1 MINYFEKSSEIL
13 DGLYGA
19 TKHKRDMTSNEN
31 MKRLIEI
38 FDVDLSKLNV
48 IHVAGT
54 VGKGSF
60 CIILDNILREANL
73 KTGIFVGPSIEGMN
87 DRIRINGDFIPPE
100 KFYHYL
106 KTIVD
111 KINELEINCIYFE
124 IVTLIALMYFSD
136 EGVDFAIFEVGVGG
150 LYDSTNCFLQKSAD
164 VIMKIDYDHQN
175 VLGNTLEEIAFN
187 KAGIIMPFDTVYVYP
202 QGDNVIDV
210 IKDEAKKV
218 DAKVKV
224 LDDKSLRIGKT
235 GTETEFSYDGEDYSV
250 SLAGEFQAKNAA
262 MAVWVAKDLNDRF
275 RLDISDEA
283 IKKGL
288 SEVKWPCRIETVK
301 KDPYIIIDG
310 AHNEASAA
318 ELKKYLLGLNKKVI
332 MITSFLKDKDYRKVF
347 ETFEGLNAEFIV
359 TSLVFKGRD
368 FEFEKL
374 EEAIGDKKGIY
385 FIKDNKEAYKKA
397 LELYTE
403 DALIVVAGSLY
414 LASVFRDL
422 ILGLKHYN

>member
-38 FDVDLSKLNV
+38 FGVDLSKLNV

-73 KTGIFVGPSIEGMN
+73 KTGLFVGPSIEGMN

-100 KFYHYL
+100 KFYNYL

-124 IVTLIALMYFSD
+124 IVTLIALMYFAD
-136 EGVDFAIFEVGVGG
+136 EGADFAIFEVGVGG

-224 LDDKSLRIGKT
+224 LDDKSLSIGKT

-374 EEAIGDKKGIY
+374 EEAIGDKGGIY

>member
-38 FDVDLSKLNV
+38 FGVDLSKLNV

-73 KTGIFVGPSIEGMN
+73 KTGLFVGPSIEGMN

-124 IVTLIALMYFSD
+124 IVTLIALMYFAD

-224 LDDKSLRIGKT
+224 LDDKPLRIGKT

>member
-38 FDVDLSKLNV
+38 FGVDLSKLNV

-73 KTGIFVGPSIEGMN
+73 KTGLFVGPSIEGMN

-124 IVTLIALMYFSD
+124 IVTLIALMYFAD

-224 LDDKSLRIGKT
+224 LDDKSMRIGKT

-347 ETFEGLNAEFIV
+347 KTFEAV
-359 TSLVFKGRD
+359 S
-368 FEFEKL
+368 
-374 EEAIGDKKGIY
+374 
-385 FIKDNKEAYKKA
+385 
-397 LELYTE
+397 YTHLTLPTTE
-403 DALIVVAGSLY
+403 RV
-414 LASVFRDL
+414 
-422 ILGLKHYN
+422 

>member
-38 FDVDLSKLNV
+38 FGVDLSKLNV

-73 KTGIFVGPSIEGMN
+73 KTGLFVGPSIEGMN

-124 IVTLIALMYFSD
+124 IVTLIALMYFAD

-374 EEAIGDKKGIY
+374 EEAIGDKDGIY

>member
-38 FDVDLSKLNV
+38 FGVDLSKLNV

-73 KTGIFVGPSIEGMN
+73 KTGLFVGPSIEGMN

-124 IVTLIALMYFSD
+124 IVTLIALMYFAD

-224 LDDKSLRIGKT
+224 LDDKSMRIGKT

-374 EEAIGDKKGIY
+374 EEAIGDKDGIY

>member
-38 FDVDLSKLNV
+38 FGVDLSKLNV

-124 IVTLIALMYFSD
+124 IVTLIALMYFAD

-224 LDDKSLRIGKT
+224 LNDKPLRIGKT

-374 EEAIGDKKGIY
+374 EEAIGDKGGIY

>member
-38 FDVDLSKLNV
+38 FGVDLSKLNV

-73 KTGIFVGPSIEGMN
+73 KTGLFVGPSIEGMN

-124 IVTLIALMYFSD
+124 IVTLIALMYFAD

-224 LDDKSLRIGKT
+224 LDDKSMRIGKT

-301 KDPYIIIDG
+301 NDPYIIIDG

-374 EEAIGDKKGIY
+374 EEAIGDKDGIY

>member
-38 FDVDLSKLNV
+38 FGVDLAKLNV

-73 KTGIFVGPSIEGMN
+73 KTGLFVGPSIEGMN

-124 IVTLIALMYFSD
+124 IVTLIALMYFAD

-224 LDDKSLRIGKT
+224 LDDKSMRIGKT

-374 EEAIGDKKGIY
+374 EEAIGDKDGIY

>member
-38 FDVDLSKLNV
+38 FGVDLSKLNV

-73 KTGIFVGPSIEGMN
+73 KTGLFVGPSIEGMN
-87 DRIRINGDFIPPE
+87 DRIRINGEFIPPE
-100 KFYHYL
+100 KFYNYL

-124 IVTLIALMYFSD
+124 IVTLIALMYFAD

-224 LDDKSLRIGKT
+224 LDDKSMRIGKT

-374 EEAIGDKKGIY
+374 EEAIGEKKGIY

>member
-38 FDVDLSKLNV
+38 FGVDLSKLNV

-73 KTGIFVGPSIEGMN
+73 KTGLFVGPSIEGMN

-124 IVTLIALMYFSD
+124 IVTLIALMYFAD

-218 DAKVKV
+218 GAKVKV
-224 LDDKSLRIGKT
+224 LDDKSMRIGKT

-275 RLDISDEA
+275 RLDISDKA

-374 EEAIGDKKGIY
+374 EEAIGDKDGIY

-397 LELYTE
+397 LRLYTE

>member
-38 FDVDLSKLNV
+38 FGVDLSKLNV

-73 KTGIFVGPSIEGMN
+73 KTGLFVGPSIEGMN

-124 IVTLIALMYFSD
+124 IVTLIALMYFAD

-224 LDDKSLRIGKT
+224 LDDKPLRIGKT

-250 SLAGEFQAKNAA
+250 SLAGEFQAKNAV

-374 EEAIGDKKGIY
+374 EEAIGDKDGIY

>member
-38 FDVDLSKLNV
+38 FGVDLSKLNV

-111 KINELEINCIYFE
+111 KVNELEINCIYFE
-124 IVTLIALMYFSD
+124 IVTLIALMYFAD

-235 GTETEFSYDGEDYSV
+235 GTETEFLYDGEDYSV

-374 EEAIGDKKGIY
+374 EEAIGDKDGIY

>member
-38 FDVDLSKLNV
+38 FGVDLSKLNV

-87 DRIRINGDFIPPE
+87 DRIRINGEFIPPE

-124 IVTLIALMYFSD
+124 IVTLIALMYFAD

-235 GTETEFSYDGEDYSV
+235 GTETEFLYDGEDYSV

-318 ELKKYLLGLNKKVI
+318 ELKKYLLRLDKKVI

-347 ETFEGLNAEFIV
+347 ETFEGLDADFIV

-374 EEAIGDKKGIY
+374 EEAIGDKDGIY

>member
-38 FDVDLSKLNV
+38 FGVDLSKLNV

-73 KTGIFVGPSIEGMN
+73 KTGLFVGPSIEGMN

-124 IVTLIALMYFSD
+124 IVTLIALMYFAD

-202 QGDNVIDV
+202 QGDNAIDV

-224 LDDKSLRIGKT
+224 LDDKSMRIGKT

-310 AHNEASAA
+310 AHNEVSAA

-374 EEAIGDKKGIY
+374 EEAIGDKDGIY

-422 ILGLKHYN
+422 ILVLKHYN

>member
-38 FDVDLSKLNV
+38 FEVDLSKLNV

-73 KTGIFVGPSIEGMN
+73 KTGLFVGPSIEGMN

-124 IVTLIALMYFSD
+124 IVTLIALLYFAD

-150 LYDSTNCFLQKSAD
+150 IYDSTNCFLQKSAD

-202 QGDNVIDV
+202 QGYNVIDV

-224 LDDKSLRIGKT
+224 LDDKSLSIGKT

-374 EEAIGDKKGIY
+374 EEAIGDKGGIY

>member
-38 FDVDLSKLNV
+38 FGVDLSKLNV

-124 IVTLIALMYFSD
+124 IVTLIALMYFAD

-224 LDDKSLRIGKT
+224 LDDKSMRIGKT

-374 EEAIGDKKGIY
+374 EEAIGEKKGIY

>member
-38 FDVDLSKLNV
+38 FGVDLSKLNV

-73 KTGIFVGPSIEGMN
+73 KTGLFVGPSIEGMN

-124 IVTLIALMYFSD
+124 IVTIIALMYFAD

-235 GTETEFSYDGEDYSV
+235 STETEFSYDGEDYSV

-374 EEAIGDKKGIY
+374 EEAIGDKDGIY

>member
-38 FDVDLSKLNV
+38 FGVDLSKLNV

-124 IVTLIALMYFSD
+124 IVTLIALMYFAD

-224 LDDKSLRIGKT
+224 LDDKSMRIGKT

-318 ELKKYLLGLNKKVI
+318 ELKKYLLGLNKKVV

-374 EEAIGDKKGIY
+374 EEAIGDKDGIY

>member
-38 FDVDLSKLNV
+38 FGVDLSKLNV

-73 KTGIFVGPSIEGMN
+73 KTGLFVGPSIEGMN

-100 KFYHYL
+100 KFYRYL

-124 IVTLIALMYFSD
+124 IVTLIALMYFAD

-164 VIMKIDYDHQN
+164 IIMKIDYDHQN

-235 GTETEFSYDGEDYSV
+235 GTETEFLYDGEDYSV

-374 EEAIGDKKGIY
+374 EEAIGDKDGIY

>member
-38 FDVDLSKLNV
+38 FGVDLSKLNV

-73 KTGIFVGPSIEGMN
+73 KTGLFVGPSIEGMN

-124 IVTLIALMYFSD
+124 IVTLIALMYFAD

-224 LDDKSLRIGKT
+224 LDDKSMCIGKT

-374 EEAIGDKKGIY
+374 EEAIGDKDGIY

>member
-13 DGLYGA
+13 DGLYGV

-38 FDVDLSKLNV
+38 FGVDLSKLNV

-73 KTGIFVGPSIEGMN
+73 KTGLFVGPSIEGMN

-100 KFYHYL
+100 KFYQYL

-124 IVTLIALMYFSD
+124 IVTLIALMYFAD

-224 LDDKSLRIGKT
+224 LDDKPLRIGKT

-310 AHNEASAA
+310 AHNEASAT

-374 EEAIGDKKGIY
+374 EEAIGDKDGIY

>member
-38 FDVDLSKLNV
+38 FGVDLSKLNV

-73 KTGIFVGPSIEGMN
+73 KTGLFVGPSIEGMN
-87 DRIRINGDFIPPE
+87 DRIRINGEFIPPE

-124 IVTLIALMYFSD
+124 IVTLIALMYFAD

-210 IKDEAKKV
+210 IKYEAKKV

-235 GTETEFSYDGEDYSV
+235 GTETEFSYDGEYYSV

-374 EEAIGDKKGIY
+374 EEAIGDKDGIY

>member
-38 FDVDLSKLNV
+38 FGVDLSKLNV

-73 KTGIFVGPSIEGMN
+73 KTGLFVGPSIEGMN

-124 IVTLIALMYFSD
+124 IVTLIALMYFTD

-224 LDDKSLRIGKT
+224 LNDKSMRIGKT

-318 ELKKYLLGLNKKVI
+318 ELKKYLLRLDKKVI

-374 EEAIGDKKGIY
+374 EEAIGDKDGIY

>member
-38 FDVDLSKLNV
+38 FGVDLSKLNV

-73 KTGIFVGPSIEGMN
+73 KTGLFVGPSIEGMN

-124 IVTLIALMYFSD
+124 IVTLIALMYFAD

-202 QGDNVIDV
+202 QGYNVIDV

-235 GTETEFSYDGEDYSV
+235 GTETEFSYDGEDYRV

-374 EEAIGDKKGIY
+374 EEAIGDKDGIY

>member
-38 FDVDLSKLNV
+38 FGVDLSKLNV

-73 KTGIFVGPSIEGMN
+73 KTGLFVGPSIEGMN

-124 IVTLIALMYFSD
+124 IVTLIALMYFAD

-224 LDDKSLRIGKT
+224 LDDKSMRIGKT
-235 GTETEFSYDGEDYSV
+235 GTETEFLYDGEDYSV

-347 ETFEGLNAEFIV
+347 KTFEGLNAEFIV

-374 EEAIGDKKGIY
+374 EEAIGDKDGIY

>member
-38 FDVDLSKLNV
+38 FGVDLSKLNV

-73 KTGIFVGPSIEGMN
+73 KTGLFVGPSIEGMN

-124 IVTLIALMYFSD
+124 IVTLIALMYFTD

-150 LYDSTNCFLQKSAD
+150 LYDSTNCFTTKAAD

-202 QGDNVIDV
+202 QGESVIDV
-210 IKDEAKKV
+210 IKDEAEKV

-224 LDDKSLRIGKT
+224 LDDKTMRIGKT
-235 GTETEFSYDGEDYSV
+235 NEATEFSYDGEDYSV

-374 EEAIGDKKGIY
+374 EEAIGDKGGIY

-403 DALIVVAGSLY
+403 DAVIVVAGSLY

>member
-38 FDVDLSKLNV
+38 FGVDLSKLNV

-124 IVTLIALMYFSD
+124 IVTLIALMYFAD

-224 LDDKSLRIGKT
+224 LDDKSMRIGKT

-262 MAVWVAKDLNDRF
+262 MALWVAKDLNDRF

-374 EEAIGDKKGIY
+374 EEAIGDKDGIY

>member
-38 FDVDLSKLNV
+38 FGVDLSKLNV

-73 KTGIFVGPSIEGMN
+73 KTGLFVGPSIEGMN

-124 IVTLIALMYFSD
+124 IVTLIALMYFAD

-347 ETFEGLNAEFIV
+347 KTFEGLNAEFIV

-374 EEAIGDKKGIY
+374 EEAIGDKDGIY

>member
-38 FDVDLSKLNV
+38 FGVDLSKLNV

-73 KTGIFVGPSIEGMN
+73 KTGLFVGPSIEGMN

-124 IVTLIALMYFSD
+124 IVTLIALMYFAD

-235 GTETEFSYDGEDYSV
+235 GTETEFLYDGEDYSV

-262 MAVWVAKDLNDRF
+262 MAVWVAKDLNDGF

-374 EEAIGDKKGIY
+374 EEAIGDKDGIY

>member
-38 FDVDLSKLNV
+38 FGVDLSKLNV

-73 KTGIFVGPSIEGMN
+73 KTGLFVGPSIEGMN

-124 IVTLIALMYFSD
+124 IVTLIALMYFAD

-224 LDDKSLRIGKT
+224 LDDKSMRIGKT
-235 GTETEFSYDGEDYSV
+235 GTETEFLYDGEDYSV

-347 ETFEGLNAEFIV
+347 KTFEGLNAEFIV
-359 TSLVFKGRD
+359 TSLVFKGRY

-374 EEAIGDKKGIY
+374 EEAIGDKDGIY

>member
-38 FDVDLSKLNV
+38 FGVDLSKLNV

-73 KTGIFVGPSIEGMN
+73 KTGLFVGPSIEGMN

-124 IVTLIALMYFSD
+124 IVTLIALMYFAD

-224 LDDKSLRIGKT
+224 LDDKSMRIGKT

-262 MAVWVAKDLNDRF
+262 MALWVAKDLNDRF

-374 EEAIGDKKGIY
+374 EEAIGDKDGIY

-403 DALIVVAGSLY
+403 DAVIVVAGSLY

>member
-38 FDVDLSKLNV
+38 FGVDLSKLNV

-73 KTGIFVGPSIEGMN
+73 KTGLFVGPSIEGMN

-124 IVTLIALMYFSD
+124 IVTLIALMYFAD

-224 LDDKSLRIGKT
+224 LDDKSLSIGKT

-262 MAVWVAKDLNDRF
+262 MALWVAKDLNDRF

-374 EEAIGDKKGIY
+374 EEAIGEKKGIY
-385 FIKDNKEAYKKA
+385 FIKDNKEAYNKA

>member
-38 FDVDLSKLNV
+38 FGVDLSKLNV

-124 IVTLIALMYFSD
+124 IVTLIALMYFAD

-150 LYDSTNCFLQKSAD
+150 LYDSTNCFTTKAAD

-235 GTETEFSYDGEDYSV
+235 GTETEFLYDGEDYSV

-374 EEAIGDKKGIY
+374 EEAIGDKDGIY

-403 DALIVVAGSLY
+403 DSLIVVAGSLY

>member
-38 FDVDLSKLNV
+38 FGVDLSKLNV

-73 KTGIFVGPSIEGMN
+73 KTGLFVGPSIEGMN

-124 IVTLIALMYFSD
+124 IVTLIALMYFAD

-374 EEAIGDKKGIY
+374 EEAIGDKDGIY

-422 ILGLKHYN
+422 ILELKHYN

>member
-38 FDVDLSKLNV
+38 FGVDLSKLNV

-73 KTGIFVGPSIEGMN
+73 KTGLFVGPSIEGMN
-87 DRIRINGDFIPPE
+87 DRIRINGEFIPPE

-111 KINELEINCIYFE
+111 KINGLEINCIYFE
-124 IVTLIALMYFSD
+124 IVTLIALMYFAD

-187 KAGIIMPFDTVYVYP
+187 KAGIIMPFDTVYAYP

>member
-13 DGLYGA
+13 DELYGA

-38 FDVDLSKLNV
+38 FGVDLSKLNV

-87 DRIRINGDFIPPE
+87 DRIRINGEFIPPE

-124 IVTLIALMYFSD
+124 IVTLIALMYFAD

-224 LDDKSLRIGKT
+224 LDDKSMRIGKT
-235 GTETEFSYDGEDYSV
+235 GTETEFLYDGEDYSV

-374 EEAIGDKKGIY
+374 EEAIGDKDGIY

>member
-38 FDVDLSKLNV
+38 FGVDLSKLNV

-73 KTGIFVGPSIEGMN
+73 KTGLFVGPSIEGMN
-87 DRIRINGDFIPPE
+87 DRIRINGEFIPPE
-100 KFYHYL
+100 KFYNYL

-124 IVTLIALMYFSD
+124 IVTLIALMYFAD

-235 GTETEFSYDGEDYSV
+235 GTETEFLYDGEDYSV

-374 EEAIGDKKGIY
+374 EEAIGDKGGIY